1 MFFIR
6 SLKES
11 LLVVNVMIL
20 LVVVVIVGVANLF
33 YFKMKE
39 KFNFKLN

>member
-1 MFFIR
+1 
-6 SLKES
+6 LD
-11 LLVVNVMIL
+11 VMIL

-39 KFNFKLN
+39 KFYF